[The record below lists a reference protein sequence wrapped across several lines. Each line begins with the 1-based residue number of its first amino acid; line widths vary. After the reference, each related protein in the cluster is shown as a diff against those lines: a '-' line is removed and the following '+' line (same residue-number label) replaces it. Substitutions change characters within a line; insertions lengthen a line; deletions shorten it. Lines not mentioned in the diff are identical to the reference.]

1 MVQIADKFK
10 SKRKELKLSQK
21 ALAEGICEQSQIS
34 KIERGNYMPSAE
46 LLYQLGKR
54 LQVSMD
60 YFFND
65 DIKVKSN
72 LLEFKRLTEKLLN
85 DRNYNDLAYLLQLE
99 KSKKHFLSI
108 EDETYL
114 AWVETI
120 IDFYSNDKKNE
131 AIDTLETLSKQINHQ
146 TDVYLKI
153 LNTLANFYD
162 EFERYEDYEELY
174 HRLMNLYQEK
184 DMTNQEYL
192 FGYLKVR
199 YNYAHHLQ
207 LKAQYREAAELALE
221 TIAICKEKE
230 TVHQLAHLLVIV
242 GNAGRHFMDTE
253 KVIHYYQEARELYK
267 IYHNELMLIKT
278 ENYLQ
283 ELEK

>member
-21 ALAEGICEQSQIS
+21 ALADGICEQSQIS
-34 KIERGNYMPSAE
+34 KIERGNYMPSADF
-46 LLYQLGKR
+46 LYQLGKR

-60 YFFND
+60 CFFND

-99 KSKKHFLSI
+99 KNNKHFLSV
-108 EDETYL
+108 EDKAYL
-114 AWVETI
+114 TWVEAM
-120 IDFYSNDKKNE
+120 IDFYSNYKKDE
-131 AIDTLETLSKQINHQ
+131 AIDTLEILSKQINHQ
-146 TDVYLKI
+146 TDIYLKI

-162 EFERYEDYEELY
+162 EVERCEDYEEIY
-174 HRLMNLYQEK
+174 HRLMKLYQEK
-184 DMTNQEYL
+184 DLTNQEYL
-192 FGYLKVR
+192 FGYLKAR
-199 YNYAHHLQ
+199 YNYAQHLQ

-230 TVHQLAHLLVIV
+230 TSHQLALLLIIV
-242 GNAGRHFMDTE
+242 GNAGRHFMDVE
-253 KVIHYYQEARELYK
+253 KG
-267 IYHNELMLIKT
+267 
-278 ENYLQ
+278 
-283 ELEK
+283 